1 MVFFELMAL
10 GKSTLL
16 RLVSLT
22 NHFDS
27 FYSDMQKVVEK
38 IKKKGLLS
46 VRQQKE
52 RTLIYRVESRMPD
65 HQQKKKT

>member
-1 MVFFELMAL
+1 MISVVFFELMTL

-22 NHFDS
+22 NQFDS
-27 FYSDMQKVVEK
+27 FYSDMQKVVEE

-46 VRQQKE
+46 VR
-52 RTLIYRVESRMPD
+52 
-65 HQQKKKT
+65 